1 MLDACR
7 TRYEREMNVRRMFG
21 RRSFFLFKKILVR
34 KLPEFVQLFVVFEA
48 GIFKT

>member
-21 RRSFFLFKKILVR
+21 RRSFFVQKILVK